1 MRNDRGANRPRFFRQ
16 GRWMLSCSVLLL
28 VLAIVLA
35 LVSRGRGEASPLRV
49 AAGASGGAFH
59 PVAGNFVPDG
69 TKLADCRGDPRC
81 LQQAFGNISYANG
94 PRFALRLFDQRMRV
108 DKTVLVDCHR
118 IAHMIGSAALAH
130 FRGNVAEAYSHGS
143 ATCASGYFHGILER
157 AFVHVFTDRGLAR
170 VARSLCRGS
179 GVRRWGFL
187 DYQCVHGLGHGLMIQ
202 TGYDLPLALS
212 ICARLQTRWDEVSCT
227 GGAFMENGSTVYG
240 LRSQWLRTSDPL
252 YPCNW
257 VKLRDRA
264 SCYLR
269 VTTQVYR
276 TNGADWRKTARTCE
290 TLERRW
296 ARFCFRSYG
305 RDAVGSSRG
314 EGADVI
320 LDRCRTA
327 GDGEGDC
334 LYGAA
339 RTLADAN
346 ADPGPAASFCK
357 RAPRAEQ
364 GSCFSGVGVV
374 VGLLNATNVERAT
387 ACARL
392 THAYARECANAAR
405 AEVAPNG
412 RGAWG

>member
-1 MRNDRGANRPRFFRQ
+1 
-16 GRWMLSCSVLLL
+16 MLSCSVLLL

-187 DYQCVHGLGHGLMIQ
+187 DYH
-202 TGYDLPLALS
+202 
-212 ICARLQTRWDEVSCT
+212 T

>member
-1 MRNDRGANRPRFFRQ
+1 
-16 GRWMLSCSVLLL
+16 MLVCSILLL
-28 VLAIVLA
+28 TFAIVLA
-35 LVSRGRGEASPLRV
+35 VVSRSRSEAAPLRV

-59 PVAGNFVPDG
+59 PIAGNFVPDG
-69 TKLADCRGDPRC
+69 TKLADCGADPRC

-94 PRFALRLFDQRMRV
+94 PRFALKLFVQRMRV
-108 DKTVLVDCHR
+108 DNTVFVDCHR

-202 TGYDLPLALS
+202 TGYDLPLSLS

-227 GGAFMENGSTVYG
+227 GGVFMENGSSVYG
-240 LRSQWLRTSDPL
+240 LRSQWLKDSDPI

-257 VKLRDRA
+257 VKLRDKG
-264 SCYLR
+264 SCYTR
-269 VTTQVYR
+269 VTTQVYK
-276 TNGADWRKTARTCE
+276 TNGADWGKTARTCE
-290 TLERRW
+290 SLQRRW
-296 ARFCFRSYG
+296 ALFCFRSYG
-305 RDAVGSSRG
+305 RDAVGPSKG
-314 EGADVI
+314 EGAGII
-320 LDRCRTA
+320 LDRCRLT
-327 GDGEGDC
+327 GGGEAEC

-346 ADPGPAASFCK
+346 GDPRPAAAFCK
-357 RAPRAEQ
+357 RAPQPGQ
-364 GSCFSGVGVV
+364 GSCFAGVGVV
-374 VGLLNATNVERAT
+374 VGLLHSTNEARAA

-392 THAYARECANAAR
+392 TVAYARECAGEAI